1 MGIRMAAEAIFQY
14 LAIGVVLGS
23 GECEGLFGGVVTGR
37 AFRHDVR
44 VIAFQRVVRMEQFVT
59 VSTCYLGMLV
69 AFIPDSLEMRVV
81 AASAFLDG
89 KRLDVHIVDILLLCH
104 GSPLIDKHAE
114 QYQQSHGPQDGE
126 SDFHF

>member
-1 MGIRMAAEAIFQY
+1 MGIRMAAEAVFQY

-23 GECEGLFGGVVTGR
+23 GQCKGLFRGVVTAR

-44 VIAFQRVVRMEQFVT
+44 VIAFQRVVRMEQLVT

-81 AASAFLDG
+81 ASSAFLDG
-89 KRLDVHIVDILLLCH
+89 KRLNVHIVDIFVLRH
-104 GSPLIDKHAE
+104 GSPLFDKYAE
-114 QYQQSHGPQDGE
+114 QYQQPHGPQDWE